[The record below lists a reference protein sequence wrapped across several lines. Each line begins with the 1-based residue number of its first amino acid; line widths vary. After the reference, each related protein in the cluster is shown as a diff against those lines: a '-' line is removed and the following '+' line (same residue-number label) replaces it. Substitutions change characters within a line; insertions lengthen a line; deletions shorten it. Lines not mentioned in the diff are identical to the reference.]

1 MDPQFLGMA
10 RVVRRASSHPE
21 CFRHFKA
28 YHCESVADVP
38 VGQVVLCLPL
48 LESDVGW
55 RAIVVNLI
63 IDKIE
68 RARTTW
74 IHPDCLC
81 PLEPL
86 GARACARVDF
96 TDERG
101 NKTAT
106 IDIGPE
112 EVGTRV
118 HNGALVLDARWT
130 DDLPMY
136 TRDCNGHC
144 FMLCKSVVMH
154 EICLASILRFAATLY
169 VDRTRYGA
177 TNIGHIC
184 CRHGKH
190 RSVASANVMRLCFG
204 IPVDLSRGSRERC
217 MNCCGMRAQDHVP
230 RLISALRTLSALV
243 LTPDKSLACVL
254 QLPKA

>member
-1 MDPQFLGMA
+1 MDPQFLGLA
-10 RVVRRASSHPE
+10 RVVRLASSYPD
-21 CFRHFKA
+21 CFWHHKA

-55 RAIVVNLI
+55 RAIVVNFI
-63 IDKIE
+63 IDEIE

-74 IHPDCLC
+74 IHPDCLR

-86 GARACARVDF
+86 GARPCARVDL

-101 NKTAT
+101 SKTST

-118 HNGALVLDARWT
+118 VRGALVLDARWT
-130 DDLPMY
+130 FDLPMY
-136 TRDCNGHC
+136 TGDCNGHC
-144 FMLCKSVVMH
+144 FMLCESVLKH

-169 VDRTRYGA
+169 VERTRYCA

-184 CRHGKH
+184 CHHGKH

-217 MNCCGMRAQDHVP
+217 RNCCGMRAQDHVP
-230 RLISALRTLSALV
+230 SLISALRTLPALV